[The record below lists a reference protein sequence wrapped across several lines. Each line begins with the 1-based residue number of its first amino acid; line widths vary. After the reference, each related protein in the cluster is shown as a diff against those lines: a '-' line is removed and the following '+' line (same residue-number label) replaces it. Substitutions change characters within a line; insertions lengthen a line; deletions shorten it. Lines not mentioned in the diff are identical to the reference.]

1 METGRSRRQFLAGV
15 ATGGLG
21 AIAGCASLIETR
33 GASLSMEQVNAAAI
47 AERATMDLDT
57 EEQEIFLDAL
67 QNGSTTVTYDNAPFA
82 PLRTLNP
89 VEHEGRYYAITYTIT
104 DTRNALGVT
113 VEINYDP
120 PQTDGPTI
128 AYADLPVR
136 DRALLDSLVLPEPK
150 RRIDG
155 RDMGTVDVYTL
166 DEVGKSVLTPESRYD
181 YVTHDGET
189 YRIWVE
195 TYPATVDDFRYT
207 VHEVANGRAAFV
219 RRTRDRFQF
228 SLTGLP
234 PAERDIVEAA
244 TGPGRY
250 VRGQNPDERAAY
262 RSLSGRFQAHE
273 AIWGSSTDPDIGY
286 GEYLVRYDEATYWA
300 DMEFYRTPTETS

>member
-1 METGRSRRQFLAGV
+1 MDDGWTRRRFFTSIAI
-15 ATGGLG
+15 GGLG
-21 AIAGCASLIETR
+21 ALAGCTSLIETR
-33 GASLSMEQVNAAAI
+33 GASLSMEQVDAAAI
-47 AERATMDLDT
+47 AERATMDLDR

-67 QNGSTTVTYDNAPFA
+67 ENGFTTVTYDNAPFA

-89 VEHEGRYYAITYTIT
+89 VEHEGRYYAITYTII
-104 DTRNALGVT
+104 DTRDALGVT

-120 PQTDGPTI
+120 QQTDGPTV
-128 AYADLPVR
+128 AFEDLPAR
-136 DRALLDSLVLPEPK
+136 DRKLLDSLVLPEPK

-166 DEVGKSVLTPESRYD
+166 DEVEGSVLLPESRYD
-181 YVTHDGET
+181 FVTYEGET

-207 VHEVANGRAAFV
+207 VHEVAGDRAAFV

-228 SLTGLP
+228 PLEDLP
-234 PAERDIVEAA
+234 PAEQEIVETAI
-244 TGPGRY
+244 GPGRY
-250 VRGQNPDERAAY
+250 VRGQDPDERAAY

-273 AIWGSSTDPDIGY
+273 AIWGSSTDPGAGY
-286 GEYLVRYDEATYWA
+286 GEYLVRYEETTYWA
-300 DMEFYRTPTETS
+300 DMEFYRAPTETS